1 VINRKTFTLIILILL
16 GAFMVYATVFKKV
29 HRKEILINAPVQVIH
44 REISSLT
51 SIAKWFLPYA
61 EAGADSNKII
71 KQERLEYENNSL
83 KITNVVGYSAQYEV
97 TENKNSKQILLN
109 VMPDTAHNSKVTVS
123 YTATLWQQIFNSDK
137 IIRQTEKSLE
147 SLKDYMG
154 DAKKMYGYEVEMTSV
169 TDTAFLFTS
178 KIVAK
183 EEKKAAFKNLFQS
196 LINYAEIK
204 KFGYNGVR
212 IFYMLPYGKDSIQL
226 FTSIGISNTE
236 NVPYTGPFLLKRMP
250 YMGKLLMS
258 YYQGSFENVIA
269 PLNALSQYE
278 TDNDMK
284 SMAIPFIKLIT
295 EGIEFDD
302 SQIIQAKALYPVY

>member
-1 VINRKTFTLIILILL
+1 MINRKSITLTILILL
-16 GAFMVYATVFKKV
+16 GISIAYATLFKTV
-29 HRKEILINAPVQVIH
+29 HHKEVIINASVPVIH
-44 REISSLT
+44 REISSLKR
-51 SIAKWFLPYA
+51 IAQWFLPYA
-61 EAGADSNKII
+61 EAIADSNKII
-71 KQERLEYENNSL
+71 QQERLEYENNSL
-83 KITNVVGYSAQYEV
+83 KITNVVGYSAQYVV
-97 TENKNSKQILLN
+97 TENKNSKQIVLN
-109 VMPDTAHNSKVTVS
+109 VMPDTAHYSKVTVS
-123 YTATLWQQIFNSDK
+123 YTATLWQQLFNSDK
-137 IIRQTEKSLE
+137 IIQQTEKSLE

-169 TDTAFLFTS
+169 TDTAFLFSS
-178 KIVAK
+178 KIVSK
-183 EEKKAAFKNLFQS
+183 KEKKVAFKNLYQS
-196 LINYAEIK
+196 LINYAEINN
-204 KFGYNGVR
+204 FGYNGVR

-226 FTSIGISNTE
+226 FNSIGISNTE

-258 YYQGSFENVIA
+258 YYQGSFDNVIT